1 MTTEELAE
9 VFLASLYDMAEAAP
23 HPYFL
28 FSMNEFAPR
37 MGLTDMTDL
46 RKALGL
52 LEEKGLV
59 YLASVDVWGGISA
72 GITMEGSV
80 FVEKGGETGIIE
92 RFRKDPS
99 SVGIT
104 PEPGPSPFPA
114 ETAPEQASLHTP
126 PAQPPVPDQTA
137 GMLDAVLSEMA
148 TAVQNETAMEPSTR
162 RDLLADIETLGIQLS
177 KRTKNQAII
186 MAILDNLSG
195 FPSLAPLAR
204 LVFRF
209 LGEQGQ

>member
-28 FSMNEFAPR
+28 FSMNEFVPR
-37 MGLTDMTDL
+37 MGITDMADL
-46 RKALGL
+46 RKALSL

-59 YLASVDVWGGISA
+59 FLASSDAWGGVSA

-80 FVEKGGETGIIE
+80 FVENGGQTGIIE
-92 RFRKDPS
+92 RFRQDPAS
-99 SVGIT
+99 IGIA
-104 PEPGPSPFPA
+104 PGPPPFPA
-114 ETAPEQASLHTP
+114 EAAPEAASLPTP
-126 PAQPPVPDQTA
+126 PIEPPIPEQTG

-148 TAVQNETAMEPSTR
+148 TAIRNETAMELSTR
-162 RDLLADIETLGIQLS
+162 RDLIADIETLGIQLS
-177 KRTKNQAII
+177 KKTTNQAII

-204 LVFRF
+204 LILRF
-209 LGEQGQ
+209 LGEQRQ

>member
-1 MTTEELAE
+1 MTTDELAE
-9 VFLASLYDMAEAAP
+9 LFLASLYDMAEAAP

-28 FSMNEFAPR
+28 FTMNEFAPR
-37 MGLTDMTDL
+37 MGISDMAEL
-46 RKALGL
+46 RKAISL
-52 LEEKGLV
+52 LEDKGLV
-59 YLASVDVWGGISA
+59 YLASTDAWGGISA

-92 RFRKDPS
+92 RFRTDPS
-99 SVGIT
+99 SIGIVPGQGT
-104 PEPGPSPFPA
+104 SPLPVDSVPEPTVPP
-114 ETAPEQASLHTP
+114 TP
-126 PAQPPVPDQTA
+126 PSQPPSSDHKG

-148 TAVQNETAMEPSTR
+148 TAVQNDSTMEPSAR

-195 FPSLAPLAR
+195 FSSLAPLAR

-209 LGEQGQ
+209 LGE

>member
-28 FSMNEFAPR
+28 FSMNEFVPR
-37 MGLTDMTDL
+37 MGITDMTDL
-46 RKALGL
+46 RKALSL

-59 YLASVDVWGGISA
+59 YLASADAWGGVSA
-72 GITMEGSV
+72 GITVEGSV
-80 FVEKGGETGIIE
+80 FVENGGQTGIIE
-92 RFRKDPS
+92 RFRKDPAS
-99 SVGIT
+99 IGIV
-104 PEPGPSPFPA
+104 PAPGPSPFPA
-114 ETAPEQASLHTP
+114 EAAPEVASLPTP
-126 PAQPPVPDQTA
+126 PIEPPIPEQTG

-148 TAVQNETAMEPSTR
+148 TAIQNETTMELSTR
-162 RDLLADIETLGIQLS
+162 RDLIADIETLGIQLS

-204 LVFRF
+204 LILRF
-209 LGEQGQ
+209 LGEQRQ